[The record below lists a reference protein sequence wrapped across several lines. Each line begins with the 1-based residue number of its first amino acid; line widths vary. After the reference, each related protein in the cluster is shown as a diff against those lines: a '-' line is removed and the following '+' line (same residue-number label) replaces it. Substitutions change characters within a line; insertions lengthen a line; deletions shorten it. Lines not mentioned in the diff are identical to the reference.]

1 MGWQGL
7 EVPLAGTR
15 TAVHHKISQK
25 KPRKTNYDFSRIF
38 LINQNEVF
46 FFTPTEN
53 LIGSRIR
60 GNFEFGFWFFRETMW

>member
-46 FFTPTEN
+46 FFYTN
-53 LIGSRIR
+53 RKSDWFKNSRK
-60 GNFEFGFWFFRETMW
+60 F